1 MNANDPV
8 EEIVRALSR
17 YLRLNPLASD
27 TLEGITQWWLTFDD
41 FTEAELQ
48 QALQHL
54 VEAGAV
60 EPLHAADGRV
70 RYRRRALSADVDA
83 VLDAFIAGSRIPR
96 IP

>member
-27 TLEGITQWWLTFDD
+27 TLEGIAQWWLTFDD
-41 FTEAELQ
+41 FTDTELQ
-48 QALQHL
+48 QALRRL
-54 VEAGAV
+54 VDAGVVEAV
-60 EPLHAADGRV
+60 PAADGRV
-70 RYRRRALSADVDA
+70 RYRRTALNASVDA
-83 VLDAFIAGSRIPR
+83 QLDRFIAGPR